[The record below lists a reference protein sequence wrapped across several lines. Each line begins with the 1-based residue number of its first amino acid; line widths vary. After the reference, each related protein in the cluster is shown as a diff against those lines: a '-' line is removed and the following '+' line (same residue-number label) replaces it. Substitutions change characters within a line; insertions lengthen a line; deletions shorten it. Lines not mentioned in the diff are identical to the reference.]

1 MKFSTVFAALFTL
14 TTQTLDV
21 LAFSKKL
28 MAKVMVESKATRCAG
43 LIEAFVSPDYV
54 EHNCSYV
61 DGRDSLIQA
70 VESGS
75 FETVN
80 VVRALE
86 EDNLVVLHV
95 DYGEY
100 IVFEVFRFEN
110 WKIVEH
116 WDNWQLA
123 VSAENSANGNS
134 MIDGPTRIKR
144 ANATE
149 NYEYVHFVYGELVGS
164 SGNVT
169 ALSEVAQ
176 YYSTNY
182 IQHNPD
188 IPNGFESVA
197 SFFSVAELPLT
208 EKIHAAEGNFVFVA
222 MDSGDV
228 FIAFDLFRV
237 ENLIIQEHWD
247 VIESPSFSCPNG
259 NGKF

>member
-1 MKFSTVFAALFTL
+1 MKFLKVFAAVFTL
-14 TTQTLDV
+14 ATQTSHV
-21 LAFSKKL
+21 LAITKKHL
-28 MAKVMVESKATRCAG
+28 AKVVVESKATGCAG
-43 LIEAFVSPDYV
+43 LIEALVSPDYV

-110 WKIVEH
+110 WRIVEH

-134 MIDGPTRIKR
+134 MIDGETRISS

-149 NYEYVHFVYGELVGS
+149 NYEFVNFVYGELVARA
-164 SGNVT
+164 GNLT
-169 ALSEVAQ
+169 ALLELSPF
-176 YYSTNY
+176 YRPDY
-182 IQHNPD
+182 IQHNPTVT
-188 IPNGFESVA
+188 NGFEPVA
-197 SFFSVAELPLT
+197 QAFSFTPFQAVEEL
-208 EKIHAAEGNFVFVA
+208 HVSEGNFVFVA
-222 MDSGDV
+222 MDYLGV
-228 FIAFDLFRV
+228 FVAFDLFRV
-237 ENLIIQEHWD
+237 EDLIIQEHWD
-247 VIESPSFSCPNG
+247 TIEPPAFTCANG